1 MLLFKTFSAIRL
13 GGSLGETLK
22 IHKLNLSPY
31 LKLVVV
37 LYKKKKKTDYKFKVN
52 FFETF
57 YFLYTFSAAGDWVV
71 GISSMVLILT

>member
-31 LKLVVV
+31 PKLVGV
-37 LYKKKKKTDYKFKVN
+37 LYKKKKTDYKFKVN

-57 YFLYTFSAAGDWVV
+57 YSLYTLSAAGAWVV